1 MNYIPI
7 PTDAVEIQKGLF
19 WHIITK
25 KVGDKFLAFGH
36 LHSAQGYCFYQTTQ
50 AENYDE
56 EGNLLPEEQLCYAI
70 FASVPTTADLSQ
82 FVSVERKENYQVV

>member
-1 MNYIPI
+1 MEYITI
-7 PTDAVEIQKGLF
+7 PTDAVEIQKGLY
-19 WHIITK
+19 WHVIK
-25 KVGDKFLAFGH
+25 KQVSGKILSFGH